1 MREKLVT
8 LKNFN
13 TSTEALIV
21 KSRLE
26 AYGIPCML
34 VDENIVGINPI
45 FDHSLSGVKLRVL
58 EKDYEKAMILLG
70 EKHS

>member
-21 KSRLE
+21 KARLE
-26 AYGIPCML
+26 ACGIPCML
-34 VDENIVGINPI
+34 VDENIVGLNPV

-58 EKDYEKAMILLG
+58 EKDFEQAKGLL
-70 EKHS
+70 EEELS

>member
-8 LKNFN
+8 LKNFS

-21 KSRLE
+21 KARLE

-34 VDENIVGINPI
+34 VDEHIVGVNPI
-45 FDHSLSGVKLRVL
+45 FDHALSGVKLRVL
-58 EKDYEKAMILLG
+58 EKDFEQAKSLLG
-70 EKHS
+70 EELS